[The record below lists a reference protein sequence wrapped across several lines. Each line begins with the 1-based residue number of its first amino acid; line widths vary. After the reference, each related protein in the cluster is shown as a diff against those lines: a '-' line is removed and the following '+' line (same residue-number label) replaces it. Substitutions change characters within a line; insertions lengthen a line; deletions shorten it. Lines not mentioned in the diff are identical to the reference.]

1 MSDDISETTP
11 ILSPTVSA
19 ENEEKKDVIQY
30 ARRQKAPIFTLPIE
44 IAVVL
49 YFLSMS
55 AGMATLS
62 QYVYER
68 TVQEY
73 NATVNLS
80 LSCSENQTDV
90 EKHIQRTTSMRMFWL
105 NFAMMGP
112 SVIATLFLSSY
123 SDSVGRKLPLCLP
136 VFGLTL
142 HYLSIFLV
150 IHFSADMK
158 WLYIPFLF
166 EGFMGGAVTFIAAAF
181 SHLSDRTTTE
191 QRSFRIIVMEFC
203 MGFTSALM
211 NLLSG
216 YIIEGFTY
224 SYTFLFLFA
233 IAILCLIY
241 LTVFVSETIKTDN
254 TKHELWKNIHRC
266 FRIFFTEHHR
276 RRKKLLVCLLL
287 ILLCAPVVTRAD
299 VITLYFRTRP
309 LCFSRVKIGLFN
321 FGWLI
326 SSYIG
331 GIALTALCRDRIGDT
346 GLILIGCLSISLST
360 LLNAFTTRIVEVVLV
375 VLLSSF
381 VTLPVSMTR
390 SFASKLVDRSDYGS
404 IFAGIG
410 CLQSISMTLF
420 TLAFDGIFAATAG
433 SFKGSV
439 FILQSFM
446 GIFSLLLTILLIVW
460 SKKAGRLLNNP

>member
-1 MSDDISETTP
+1 MEDISETTP

-19 ENEEKKDVIQY
+19 ENEEKKEVIVF
-30 ARRQKAPIFTLPIE
+30 ARQQRAPICTLPIE

-55 AGMATLS
+55 AGMPILS

-68 TVQEY
+68 TATEF
-73 NATVNLS
+73 NATAEINVT
-80 LSCSENQTDV
+80 CSENDTDLD
-90 EKHIQRTTSMRMFWL
+90 KTIQRNASMKMFWL
-105 NFAMMGP
+105 NLSMMGP
-112 SVIATLFLSSY
+112 SIVATLFYSSY
-123 SDSVGRKLPLCLP
+123 SDSIGRKLPLCLP
-136 VFGLTL
+136 IFGLAV
-142 HYLSIFLV
+142 HYISMFLV
-150 IHFSADMK
+150 THFSADIR

-166 EGFMGGAVTFIAAAF
+166 EGCMGGSVTFIAAAF

-191 QRSFRIIVMEFC
+191 QRSFRIIVMDFC

-216 YIIEGFTY
+216 YIIEGLTY
-224 SYTFLFLFA
+224 SYTFLLLFA
-233 IAILCLIY
+233 ISVLCLIY
-241 LTVFVSETIKTDN
+241 SLVFISETIKRESEA
-254 TKHELWKNIHRC
+254 KHKIWKNIKRC
-266 FRIFFTEHHR
+266 FQVFFSEHHR
-276 RRKKLLVCLLL
+276 RRKKLLTCLMLV
-287 ILLCAPVVTRAD
+287 LLCAPVVSRAD
-299 VITLYFRTRP
+299 IITLYFRTRP
-309 LCFSRVKIGLFN
+309 LCFSRIKIGLFN

-326 SSYIG
+326 SSYAG
-331 GIALTALCRDRIGDT
+331 GITLTALCRDRIGDT
-346 GLILIGCLSISLST
+346 GLILVGCLSISLST

-381 VTLPVSMTR
+381 VVLPVSMTR

-410 CLQSISMTLF
+410 CLQSISFLLF
-420 TLAFDGIFAATAG
+420 TLAFDGLFAATAG

-446 GIFSLLLTILLIVW
+446 GIVSLFLAVLLIIW
-460 SKKAGRLLNNP
+460 SKKAGRLINNP